1 MMASLHRVKGHD
13 SHLELEAIT
22 IPGDKSFFK
31 KKGRNLEGVQT
42 GRNLD
47 PVHIW
52 ILPKASCF

>member
-22 IPGDKSFFK
+22 IPGFFFIK
-31 KKGRNLEGVQT
+31 KNGRNLEGVQT